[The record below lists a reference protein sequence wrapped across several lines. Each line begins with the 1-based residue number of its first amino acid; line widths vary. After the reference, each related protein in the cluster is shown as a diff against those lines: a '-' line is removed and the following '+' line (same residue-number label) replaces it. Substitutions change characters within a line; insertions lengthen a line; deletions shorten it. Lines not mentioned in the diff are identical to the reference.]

1 MLGSAGEADHP
12 TDERVVA
19 TVSTTVVL
27 GKHFVETMTR
37 LLDHARRHVKS
48 QRAKPWSGHRH
59 HQRRLAL
66 ASGSE
71 IDQSRTDKLVA
82 GKIYG
87 HLVHSSIVG
96 PQGAPPTASPL
107 DPIAQARSAL
117 AHAFCNS
124 PDLACGSLGAAAP
137 RISHAEADPADPAFA
152 NDARRSPVKSI
163 PRTDHGFCPSLPKSQ
178 KARTYRHFTRGERGD
193 SNPRPPGPQQEG
205 SHGSEWMGPG
215 FIGSSVF
222 ELSRVGLTLD
232 PKLDPRSHCLRLACA
247 CVMLALP

>member
-1 MLGSAGEADHP
+1 MLSSAGEADHP

-48 QRAKPWSGHRH
+48 QRAKPWRGHRH

-71 IDQSRTDKLVA
+71 IDESRTDKLVA
-82 GKIYG
+82 GKIHG

-96 PQGAPPTASPL
+96 PQGAPHTASPL
-107 DPIAQARSAL
+107 DPIAEARSAL

-137 RISHAEADPADPAFA
+137 RSHQPCRSRP
-152 NDARRSPVKSI
+152 RRPCVRQQRSTIPREIDRQLI

-178 KARTYRHFTRGERGD
+178 KASIYRHFTRGERGD
-193 SNPRPPGPQQEG
+193 SNPRPPGPQPEG
-205 SHGSEWMGPG
+205 RGSAQCSGPM
-215 FIGSSVF
+215 FIGV
-222 ELSRVGLTLD
+222 LVAG
-232 PKLDPRSHCLRLACA
+232 CL
-247 CVMLALP
+247 